1 MKEEAARTIHGGILK
16 TGQTPSNP
24 VKLNEAQSNRI
35 KPDQTGSNQIKP
47 NQTCWLV
54 CPPSPYV
61 GGYARRR
68 CGCATF
74 AAYRGYFPGLASI
87 KANQAES
94 NQIKPV
100 GRVGWAE
107 I

>member
-1 MKEEAARTIHGGILK
+1 MKQPDHVTA
-16 TGQTPSNP
+16 
-24 VKLNEAQSNRI
+24 AQSKPVNREWTRIDANDSGDNPI
-35 KPDQTGSNQIKP
+35 KPDQAKSNQIKP
-47 NQTCWLV
+47 NQTCCLV

>member
-1 MKEEAARTIHGGILK
+1 MKEEAARPLQVLHGTVRL
-16 TGQTPSNP
+16 GQTR
-24 VKLNEAQSNRI
+24 SNRI
-35 KPDQTGSNQIKP
+35 KPNQTGSNLLAGP
-47 NQTCWLV
+47 LRLLT
-54 CPPSPYV
+54 V